1 MDETVTLKFKVLVCI
16 LFSPAILCWL
26 WTSLLTPRLPS
37 KFAMQFFFFLN
48 HIFHI
53 LLHWVLHVMR
63 LLVTYLLWCIPLYFF
78 TSVVFNWDYIFF
90 FCHGQEITTTNKMP
104 GIYSWIYWLSLIK
117 VELEGHRI
125 LPGVQQLLLLPSSNS
140 KWFGEMVENTKSESL
155 TEKSTSWVF
164 FLRTI
169 LHDYIGLIVMML
181 AGIQLWTC
189 K

>member
-1 MDETVTLKFKVLVCI
+1 
-16 LFSPAILCWL
+16 
-26 WTSLLTPRLPS
+26 
-37 KFAMQFFFFLN
+37 
-48 HIFHI
+48 
-53 LLHWVLHVMR
+53 
-63 LLVTYLLWCIPLYFF
+63 
-78 TSVVFNWDYIFF
+78 
-90 FCHGQEITTTNKMP
+90 MP